1 MEDKRLQMQ
10 LGIGAVIASLLLI
23 FIVIP
28 YSVSAPATVR
38 NVVLSPLFWPNVVA
52 GLTGIVG
59 LGMIVLSVGRQPAAL
74 PPSSDVDNRGAAFL
88 RLAIAAALMVATMY
102 ALPRIGMVWVSM
114 VLFAL
119 VAFLVRTTHPKTAL
133 VCAVLLPLLLY
144 VFFAHVAGVAIP
156 QGNFVRLP

>member
-1 MEDKRLQMQ
+1 MEDKSLHIQ
-10 LGIGAVIASLLLI
+10 LGIGAVIASLLLL
-23 FIVIP
+23 FIIIP
-28 YSVSAPATVR
+28 YGVSSPATVR
-38 NVVLSPLFWPNVVA
+38 NIVLSPLFWPEVVA
-52 GLTGIVG
+52 GITGVVG
-59 LGMIVLSVGRQPAAL
+59 LAMILLSIGRPGSASK
-74 PPSSDVDNRGAAFL
+74 PESDVSNRPAAFL
-88 RLAIAAALMVATMY
+88 RLAIAAVLMIATMY
-102 ALPRIGMVWVSM
+102 ALPKFGMVWVSM

>member
-1 MEDKRLQMQ
+1 MEDKSLQMQ
-10 LGIGAVIASLLLI
+10 LGIGAIIASLLLL
-23 FIVIP
+23 FIIIP
-28 YSVSAPATVR
+28 FGVSAPATVR
-38 NVVLSPLFWPNVVA
+38 NIVLSPLFWPNVVA

-59 LGMIVLSVGRQPAAL
+59 LGMILLSVGRSPA
-74 PPSSDVDNRGAAFL
+74 PSKPASDVSNRGAAFL
-88 RLAIAAALMVATMY
+88 RLAIAAALMIATMY

-114 VLFAL
+114 LLFAL